1 MTVERNFLECSA
13 KRMRQSQERIESCA
27 GLLNDEQFWLRT
39 GDNANA
45 CGNLCLHL
53 AGNVRQWILH
63 GVGGQPDLRRRDA
76 EFAAR
81 GGAGNGAG
89 KDELLASLRSTV
101 EEACALIESLPDAR
115 LTGICH
121 PQNYTVT
128 VLEAIYHVVEHF
140 SLHTG
145 QIIFV
150 TKALSGKDL
159 GFYAHLKG
167 TATPPLPPKVREQP

>member
-13 KRMRQSQERIESCA
+13 KRMRQSLERIETCVRM
-27 GLLNDEQFWLRT
+27 LDDTQIWLRT

-45 CGNLCLHL
+45 CGNLCIHL

-63 GVGGQPDLRRRDA
+63 GVGGQPDVRHRDA

-81 GGAGNGAG
+81 GEVG
-89 KDELLASLRSTV
+89 KDELLSRLSSTV

-115 LTGICH
+115 LAEVCH

-145 QIIFV
+145 QIIFL
-150 TKALSGKDL
+150 TKAVSGEDL
-159 GFYAHLKG
+159 GFYAHLTG
-167 TATPPLPPKVREQP
+167 TTAPPPPPLGREQP

>member
-13 KRMRQSQERIESCA
+13 KRMRQAHERIEVCIRK
-27 GLLNDEQFWLRT
+27 LDDERIWLRT

-53 AGNVRQWILH
+53 SGNVRQWILH
-63 GVGGQPDLRRRDA
+63 GVGGQPDLRTRDA

-81 GGAGNGAG
+81 GGVG
-89 KDELLASLRSTV
+89 KEELLAKLRTTV
-101 EEACALIESLPDAR
+101 EEACALIESLPDAC
-115 LTGICH
+115 LTEIRH
-121 PQNYTVT
+121 PQNHTVT

-145 QIIFV
+145 QIIFL
-150 TKALSGKDL
+150 TKALTGEDL
-159 GFYAHLKG
+159 GFFAHLKG
-167 TATPPLPPKVREQP
+167 TTAPPPPPPGQ

>member
-13 KRMRQSQERIESCA
+13 KRLRQAYDRIEVC
-27 GLLNDEQFWLRT
+27 LNKLDDGQIWLRT
-39 GDNANA
+39 GENSNP

-63 GVGGQPDLRRRDA
+63 GVGGAPDQRFRDA
-76 EFAAR
+76 EFAAA
-81 GGAGNGAG
+81 GGIAR
-89 KDELLASLRSTV
+89 DELIERLRSAV
-101 EEACALIESLPDAR
+101 VEACEVIESLPDAR
-115 LTGICH
+115 LTEICR

-145 QIIFV
+145 QIIFL
-150 TKALSGKDL
+150 TKAVTGEDL
-159 GFYAHLKG
+159 AFYAHLKG
-167 TATPPLPPKVREQP
+167 TATPPAPPKGREQP

>member
-13 KRMRQSQERIESCA
+13 KRMREAHERIEVCIRK
-27 GLLNDEQFWLRT
+27 LDDEQIWLRT

-53 AGNVRQWILH
+53 SGNVRQWILH
-63 GVGGQPDLRRRDA
+63 GVGGQPDLRTRDA

-81 GGAGNGAG
+81 GGVG
-89 KDELLASLRSTV
+89 KEELLAKLRTTV
-101 EEACALIESLPDAR
+101 EEACALIESLPDAC
-115 LTGICH
+115 LTEIRH
-121 PQNYTVT
+121 PQNHTVT

-145 QIIFV
+145 QIIFL
-150 TKALSGKDL
+150 TKALTGEDL
-159 GFYAHLKG
+159 GFFAHLKG
-167 TATPPLPPKVREQP
+167 TTAPPPPPPGQ

>member
-13 KRMRQSQERIESCA
+13 KRMRQAHERIEVCIRK
-27 GLLNDEQFWLRT
+27 LDDEQIWLRT

-63 GVGGQPDLRRRDA
+63 GVGGQPDLRIRDA
-76 EFAAR
+76 EFAAP
-81 GGAGNGAG
+81 AGAG
-89 KDELLASLRSTV
+89 KGMGKEELLAKLRTAV
-101 EEACALIESLPDAR
+101 EEACALIESLPEAR
-115 LTGICH
+115 LTEVCH
-121 PQNYTVT
+121 PQNYTIT

-145 QIIFV
+145 QIIFL
-150 TKALSGKDL
+150 TKAVTGEDL

-167 TATPPLPPKVREQP
+167 AKTPPAPPKGQEQP

>member
-1 MTVERNFLECSA
+1 VTVERDFLETSA
-13 KRMRQSQERIESCA
+13 KRMRAAHERIQVCLEK
-27 GLLNDEQFWLRT
+27 LDDEQIWLRT

-63 GVGGQPDLRRRDA
+63 GVGGQPDLRNRDA

-81 GGAGNGAG
+81 GGARMGMSKA
-89 KDELLASLRSTV
+89 DLAAQLRSTV
-101 EEACALIESLPDAR
+101 EEACALIDALPDAS
-115 LTGICH
+115 LTEIRH
-121 PQNYTVT
+121 PQSHTVT

-145 QIIFV
+145 QIIFL
-150 TKALSGKDL
+150 TKAVTGEDL

-167 TATPPLPPKVREQP
+167 TATPPAPPKGQEQP

>member
-13 KRMRQSQERIESCA
+13 KRMRQAHERIEVCIRK
-27 GLLNDEQFWLRT
+27 LDDEQIWLRT
-39 GDNANA
+39 GYNANA

-63 GVGGQPDLRRRDA
+63 GVGGQPDLRTRDA

-81 GGAGNGAG
+81 GGVG
-89 KDELLASLRSTV
+89 KEELLAKLRAAV
-101 EEACALIESLPDAR
+101 EEACTLIEALPDAR
-115 LTGICH
+115 LTEVCH

-140 SLHTG
+140 SLHVG
-145 QIIFV
+145 QIIFL
-150 TKALSGKDL
+150 TKAVTGEDL

-167 TATPPLPPKVREQP
+167 TTMPPAPPKGQEQP

>member
-1 MTVERNFLECSA
+1 MTAERIFLECSA
-13 KRMRQSQERIESCA
+13 KRLRQAHERIEVCIRK
-27 GLLNDEQFWLRT
+27 LDDEQIWRRT

-63 GVGGQPDLRRRDA
+63 GVGGQPDLRHRDA

-81 GGAGNGAG
+81 GGVG
-89 KDELLASLRSTV
+89 KEELLAKLRSAV
-101 EEACALIESLPDAR
+101 EEACTLIESLPDAR
-115 LTGICH
+115 LTEACH

-145 QIIFV
+145 QIIFL
-150 TKALSGKDL
+150 TKALSGEDL
-159 GFYAHLKG
+159 GFYPHLKG
-167 TATPPLPPKVREQP
+167 TTAPPPPPAGQEQP

>member
-1 MTVERNFLECSA
+1 VTVEQNFLKCSA
-13 KRMRQSQERIESCA
+13 QRMRQAHERLETCA
-27 GLLNDEQFWLRT
+27 RMLDDEQFWLRT
-39 GDNANA
+39 GENANA

-63 GVGGQPDLRRRDA
+63 GVGGQPDMRTRDA

-81 GGAGNGAG
+81 GGSG
-89 KDELLASLRSTV
+89 KEELLAQLRSTV
-101 EEACALIESLPDAR
+101 EEACALIESLPDGR
-115 LTGICH
+115 LTEVVH

-145 QIIFV
+145 QIIFL
-150 TKALSGKDL
+150 TKALTDRDL

-167 TATPPLPPKVREQP
+167 SGVPPPPPKEREQP

>member
-13 KRMRQSQERIESCA
+13 KRMRQSHERIAVCIHK
-27 GLLNDEQFWLRT
+27 LTDEQIWLRT

-63 GVGGQPDLRRRDA
+63 GVGGAPDQRVRDA
-76 EFAAR
+76 EFAAA
-81 GGAGNGAG
+81 GGIAR
-89 KDELLASLRSTV
+89 DELLGRLRAVV

-115 LTGICH
+115 LAEMCR

-145 QIIFV
+145 QIIFL
-150 TKALSGKDL
+150 TKALSGEDL
-159 GFYAHLKG
+159 GFYPHLTG
-167 TATPPLPPKVREQP
+167 TAAPPPPPAGQEQP